1 MTPDWKDEWGGH
13 HEIWTGNPEKDKNA
27 KKTHS
32 HSPRFNRFFI
42 DENVVRGPYQSVR
55 KVDCP
60 SDVEGRCAIRFFYYI
75 SSSDLPHLLLYGKAG
90 TGKTTLAKLLIKN
103 IECDYLYI
111 NASDENNVETVRTK
125 VKNFAS
131 TIGFKDMKVIIL
143 DECDYITP
151 NAQAALR
158 NLMETFSKHCRFI
171 LTCNYVERIIDP
183 IQSRCQ
189 SFQIIPP
196 SRNEVA
202 KHLHNILVEE
212 NVMDTPEDIK
222 ILVESGYPDIRR
234 VINSAQRNVVNG
246 KLKLDTTSIIQND
259 YKLKLIKILETK
271 SKKDAFT
278 DIRKLL
284 ADNQITDFADLFRL
298 LYDEVDGYGKGH
310 VAECILIIARY
321 ELSDG
326 QVVDKE
332 INAMAMLIELL
343 GVIK

>member
-1 MTPDWKDEWGGH
+1 MSNTLWVEKYRPSNLDTY
-13 HEIWTGNPEKDKNA
+13 IGNEHLK
-27 KKTHS
+27 S
-32 HSPRFNRFFI
+32 
-42 DENVVRGPYQSVR
+42 
-55 KVDCP
+55 KV
-60 SDVEGRCAIRFFYYI
+60 SMYLESG
-75 SSSDLPHLLLYGKAG
+75 DLPHLLLYGRAG
-90 TGKTTLAKLLIKN
+90 TGKTTLAKLLVNN

-111 NASDENNVETVRTK
+111 NASDENNVDTVRTK

-131 TIGFKDMKVIIL
+131 TVGFKDMKVIIL

-196 SRNEVA
+196 SKTEVA
-202 KHLHNILVEE
+202 KHLHSILIQENI
-212 NVMDTPEDIK
+212 MDSPEDIK
-222 ILVESGYPDIRR
+222 VLVESGYPDIRR
-234 VINSAQRNVVNG
+234 VINSAQRNVVKG
-246 KLKLDTTSIIQND
+246 RLKLDTSSIIQND
-259 YKLKLIKILETK
+259 YKLKLLKILETQN
-271 SKKDAFT
+271 KKNAFKE
-278 DIRKLL
+278 IRQLL
-284 ADNQITDFADLFRL
+284 ADNKITDFADLFRL

-310 VAECILIIARY
+310 LAECILIIARY
-321 ELSDG
+321 ELSDS

-332 INAMAMLIELL
+332 INAMAMIIELL

>member
-1 MTPDWKDEWGGH
+1 MSKSNSLWVEKYRPSSLDTY
-13 HEIWTGNPEKDKNA
+13 IGNDHLK
-27 KKTHS
+27 S
-32 HSPRFNRFFI
+32 
-42 DENVVRGPYQSVR
+42 
-55 KVDCP
+55 KV
-60 SDVEGRCAIRFFYYI
+60 SIYLESG
-75 SSSDLPHLLLYGKAG
+75 DLPHLLLFGRAG

-111 NASDENNVETVRTK
+111 NASDENNVDTVRTK

-131 TIGFKDMKVIIL
+131 TIGFKDLKIIIL

-189 SFQIIPP
+189 LFQIIPP
-196 SRNEVA
+196 SKKEVA
-202 KHLHNILVEE
+202 QKLHNILIDE
-212 NVMDTPEDIK
+212 NVNSELEDIK
-222 ILVESGYPDIRR
+222 ILVDSGYPDIRR

-246 KLKLDTTSIIQND
+246 KLKLDTSSIIQND
-259 YKLKLIKILETK
+259 YKLKLLKILETQD
-271 SKKDAFT
+271 KKNAFKE
-278 DIRKLL
+278 IRQLL
-284 ADNQITDFADLFRL
+284 ADNKITDYADLFRL

-321 ELSDG
+321 ELSDS

-332 INAMAMLIELL
+332 INVMAMIIEIL